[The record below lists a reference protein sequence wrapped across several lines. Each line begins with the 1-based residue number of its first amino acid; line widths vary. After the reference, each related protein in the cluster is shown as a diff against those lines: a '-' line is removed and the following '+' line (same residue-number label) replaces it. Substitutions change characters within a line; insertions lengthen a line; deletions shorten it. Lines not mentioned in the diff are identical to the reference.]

1 MPRAADNYVK
11 TGSGRYIA
19 CPRGLEPAKVEKEA
33 GQVERSAEQA
43 LERLRGVLGV
53 ARSISDSHDEGELLD
68 LISTSVCEHLG
79 FGRCIIYILEPDA
92 NFRARAGA
100 SLPGAAPVELPAGY
114 KIPLAAYQRVESGCE
129 RIGGVVY
136 LDGRSPLLSDPE
148 VAPHFMS
155 TPASAGGAGEWHP
168 ASLLFAPLLGDGG
181 TLIGLLNPDDPL
193 EGKLPDPDSALVLES
208 FASLSSIALK
218 LVRANS
224 EAAARVRILEA
235 QRQQVARL
243 FEASTTLQREIQLDA
258 MLSEM
263 VRTMAE
269 AGGFSRVGLMLL
281 EPGSSRLRV
290 RATYGIS
297 SEQVR
302 HLLDNELDLE
312 DFAPMMRPEA
322 RISRSYLLDHTRFP
336 IPDQLLAALS
346 VPEAHS
352 DWKPGMWHPLDSL
365 TIPLYDEE
373 SALIGLISIDEPANG
388 LFPEPYHVEALEY
401 FADQCATAVSQVT
414 RFRRLESLA
423 HTDGLTRLPNR
434 ATFMSSMLRSLGE
447 CMKREAPASLL
458 FVDLDHFKEINDSY
472 GHLNGDLVL
481 RAVGR
486 RLRNSLRTA
495 DLIGRYGGEEF
506 VVFLPETPLPR
517 ALAAAEKLRKRIE
530 SHTAGLA
537 EDGHLKATI
546 SIGVATTADLDPS
559 ELADPE
565 HAGKRLMA
573 LADSALY
580 GAKAAGRN
588 RVSHDFSLNGS
599 HQYRFTTPGG
609 GARLRPLA

>member
-1 MPRAADNYVK
+1 MDK
-11 TGSGRYIA
+11 S
-19 CPRGLEPAKVEKEA
+19 AK
-33 GQVERSAEQA
+33 QA

-79 FGRCIIYILEPDA
+79 FGRCIIYILEPDC
-92 NFRARAGA
+92 NFRARSAA
-100 SLPGAAPVELPAGY
+100 SLANAAPVELPDGY
-114 KIPLAAYQRVESGCE
+114 KIPLAAYQRVEEVAE
-129 RIGGVVY
+129 RISGAVY
-136 LDGRSPLLSDPE
+136 LDGRSPMLADPE
-148 VAPHFMS
+148 IAPHFVS
-155 TPASAGGAGEWHP
+155 TPSRAGEHGEWHP
-168 ASLLFAPLLGDGG
+168 ASLLFVPLLGEGSR
-181 TLIGLLNPDDPL
+181 LIGLLNPDDPL
-193 EGKLPDPDSALVLES
+193 DGKLPDPDSALVLES
-208 FASLSSIALK
+208 FASLSSVALK

-224 EAAARVRILEA
+224 EAAARMRMLEA

-258 MLSEM
+258 MLAEM

-297 SEQVR
+297 PEQVR
-302 HLLDNELDLE
+302 HLLDNELDLD

-322 RISRSYLLDHTRFP
+322 RISRSYLIDHTRFP
-336 IPDQLLAALS
+336 IPDELVAALS
-346 VPEAHS
+346 VPEVRS

-365 TIPLYDEE
+365 TIPLYDDEGT
-373 SALIGLISIDEPANG
+373 LIGLISIDEPVNG

-401 FADQCATAVSQVT
+401 FADQCANAVSQVT
-414 RFRRLESLA
+414 RFRRLENLA
-423 HTDGLTRLPNR
+423 HTDALTRLPNR
-434 ATFMSSMLRSLGE
+434 ASFMSRMIHSLAE
-447 CMKREAPASLL
+447 CMTREAPASLL
-458 FVDLDHFKEINDSY
+458 FVDLDHFKEVNDSY
-472 GHLNGDLVL
+472 GHLNGDVVL
-481 RAVGR
+481 RAIGR
-486 RLRNSLRTA
+486 RLRTSLRTG

-506 VVFLPETPLPR
+506 VIFLPETPLPG

-546 SIGVATTADLDPS
+546 SIGVATTADLEPS
-559 ELADPE
+559 ELQDA
-565 HAGKRLMA
+565 AQAAKRLLA

-580 GAKAAGRN
+580 QAKAGGRN
-588 RVSHDFSLNGS
+588 RVSHDFSLKRS
-599 HQYRFTTPGG
+599 HQYRFTIPSG
-609 GARLRPLA
+609 GARLRHLA